1 VRLSKDDLLK
11 AEDLAAEEV
20 DLSGIP
26 GYDGTV
32 LVRGMTGR
40 ERDEFEAS
48 IMVRHGGKMVPDFA
62 NTRAKIVAKC
72 VVDDDGTRL
81 FSDYDAIALGEK
93 SGAVI
98 DRIYAVAA
106 RLSGLRDEDMAEMAE
121 DFGGEGGGP
130 SSSPSPS
137 GSGKPSKNSSA
148 R

>member
-32 LVRGMTGR
+32 LVRGMTGK

-48 IMVRHGGKMVPDFA
+48 IMVRAGGRMVPDLR
-62 NTRAKIVAKC
+62 NTRAKVVAKC
-72 VVDDDGTRL
+72 VVDDDGTRM
-81 FSDYDAIALGEK
+81 FTDHDVAALGEK

-106 RLSGLRDEDMAEMAE
+106 RLSGLRDEDMEEMAE

-130 SSSPSPS
+130 SSTVSPP

>member
-1 VRLSKDDLLK
+1 MRLSKDDLLK

-26 GYDGTV
+26 PYNGTV

-48 IMVRHGGKMVPDFA
+48 IMVRRGGRMVPDLT
-62 NTRAKIVAKC
+62 NTRAKVVAKC
-72 VVDDDGTRL
+72 LVDDDGARMFTDQEAVL
-81 FSDYDAIALGEK
+81 LGEK

-130 SSSPSPS
+130 SSTASPP